1 MAGIRLGLTDREAV
15 ADAYDDLMETVTA
28 NMPDACI
35 DGVVVQ
41 EMIPGGVEMILG
53 MVLDPQFGALIMV
66 GTGSTLTELIEDRA
80 IAFAPVSHAAAS
92 AMIDELRV
100 AKLLDGWRGGVR
112 LDRCALANA
121 LVSLSDFAAR
131 TDGQIVAIDLNPVM
145 VLPEGHGVRI
155 VDALIV
161 PNN

>member
-1 MAGIRLGLTDREAV
+1 
-15 ADAYDDLMETVTA
+15 
-28 NMPDACI
+28 MPDARI

-41 EMIPGGVEMILG
+41 EMIAGGVEMILG
-53 MVLDPQFGALIMV
+53 MVLDPQFGPLIMV
-66 GTGSTLTELIEDRA
+66 GTGSALTEMIEDRA
-80 IAFAPVSHAAAS
+80 IAFAPLSHAAAS